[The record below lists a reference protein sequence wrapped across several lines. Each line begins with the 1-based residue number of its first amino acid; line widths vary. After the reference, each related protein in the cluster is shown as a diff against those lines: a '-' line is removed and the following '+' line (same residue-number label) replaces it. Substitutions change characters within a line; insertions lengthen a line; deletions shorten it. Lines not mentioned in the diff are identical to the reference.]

1 MVNQM
6 ESCQLVDMDDNVPTW
21 LARNVRQLRDARG
34 LTQAQLAAAAGVPRP
49 TLANLESGE
58 ANPTLA
64 VLTRVAS
71 ALQVSLEELVGPP
84 RATGRHYAAAELPS
98 RRRGDVLI
106 RKLLPEGHASFDIER
121 MELPTGARFTGTP
134 HTPGTREYLTCESGE
149 VELVASGERFHLRP
163 GDVVV
168 FRGDQ
173 PHSYRNLG
181 SGPAV
186 AYSVVAMA
194 RV

>member
-1 MVNQM
+1 MLDSISTN
-6 ESCQLVDMDDNVPTW
+6 
-21 LARNVRQLRDARG
+21 LARNVRQLREARR
-34 LTQAQLAAAAGVPRP
+34 LTQAQLAAASGIPRP
-49 TLANLESGE
+49 TVGNLESGA

-64 VLTRVAS
+64 VLSAVAG

-84 RATGRHYAAAELPS
+84 RATGRHYLAAELPS
-98 RRRGDVLI
+98 RRRGEITI

-121 MELPTGARFTGTP
+121 MELPVGGRMTGSP
-134 HTPGTREYLTCESGE
+134 HTPGTREYLTCETGTL
-149 VELVASGERFHLRP
+149 ELVASGERWRLAP

-173 PHSYRNLG
+173 PHSYRNVG
-181 SGPAV
+181 EAPAV
-186 AYSVVAMA
+186 AYSVIAMA

>member
-1 MVNQM
+1 M
-6 ESCQLVDMDDNVPTW
+6 DNVPAN

-34 LTQAQLAAAAGVPRP
+34 LTQAQLARAAELPRP

-64 VLTRVAS
+64 VLTKVAA

-98 RRRGDVLI
+98 RHRGEATI

-121 MELPTGARFTGTP
+121 VEIAEGGRFTDRKS
-134 HTPGTREYLTCESGE
+134 TRLNS
-149 VELVASGERFHLRP
+149 S
-163 GDVVV
+163 
-168 FRGDQ
+168 
-173 PHSYRNLG
+173 HS
-181 SGPAV
+181 
-186 AYSVVAMA
+186 SVSRMPSSA
-194 RV
+194 

>member
-1 MVNQM
+1 MT
-6 ESCQLVDMDDNVPTW
+6 DDPAAN
-21 LARNVRQLRDARG
+21 LARNVRQLREGRR

-49 TLANLESGE
+49 TLAVLESGS

-64 VLTRVAS
+64 VLTRVAG

-84 RATGRHYAAAELPS
+84 RATGRFYAAAELPS
-98 RRRGDVLI
+98 RRRHDVTI
-106 RKLLPEGHASFDIER
+106 RKLLPEGHPTFDIER
-121 MELPTGARFTGTP
+121 LALPVGARLGGVP
-134 HTPGTREYLTCESGE
+134 HTPGTREYLTCESGAL
-149 VELVASGERFHLRP
+149 ELVASGERWRLEA

-173 PHSYRNLG
+173 PHAYRNVG
-181 SGPAV
+181 DTPAV
-186 AYSVVAMA
+186 AYSVIAMA